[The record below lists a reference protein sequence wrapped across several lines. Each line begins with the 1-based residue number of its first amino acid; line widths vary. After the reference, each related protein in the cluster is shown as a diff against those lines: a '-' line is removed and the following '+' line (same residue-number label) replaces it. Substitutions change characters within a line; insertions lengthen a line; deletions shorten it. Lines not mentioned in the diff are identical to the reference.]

1 MLTTPTRLLLTPVPA
16 PQSTCA
22 LWLCVCMCAH
32 FVRASPRVWQR
43 ALSPVSSSTSL
54 AAVCAKSSPGSASP
68 PGSCSQRGRA
78 TQRGNATWQRTIA
91 TYQRSAQH
99 DAWHPTCALAH
110 AACNSA
116 TAGRCGVAGCSTM
129 RPTSIRTSQFG
140 TYWVTNVAAAW
151 RGHHAVRLVYHR
163 TLQGLQGAPSTSLE
177 TAAAATHV
185 PEP

>member
-1 MLTTPTRLLLTPVPA
+1 
-16 PQSTCA
+16 
-22 LWLCVCMCAH
+22 
-32 FVRASPRVWQR
+32 
-43 ALSPVSSSTSL
+43 
-54 AAVCAKSSPGSASP
+54 
-68 PGSCSQRGRA
+68 
-78 TQRGNATWQRTIA
+78 
-91 TYQRSAQH
+91 
-99 DAWHPTCALAH
+99 
-110 AACNSA
+110 
-116 TAGRCGVAGCSTM
+116 VAGCSTM